1 MEYIAAVL
9 SHLKSNAFSFLF
21 SLFFCFNL
29 IYIGGKNQKAWF
41 LRHEPTHSNTH
52 LEEAHIEIQFMMT
65 MVMYLPPSASH
76 ITNMLHS

>member
-9 SHLKSNAFSFLF
+9 GHLKSNAFSFPF

-29 IYIGGKNQKAWF
+29 IHLGEKNKKRGSCVTNRPIQ
-41 LRHEPTHSNTH
+41 THTYL
-52 LEEAHIEIQFMMT
+52 LEEAHMEIQFIMT
-65 MVMYLPPSASH
+65 MVPPSASH